1 MTYTIEEIKDKVTP
15 IAQKYGVK
23 RISLFGSY
31 ARGEAT
37 ENSDLDFIIDDGE
50 INGLLKYISLVRKLE
65 ETFHCHVDLISSGSS
80 NKKFLKSIKN
90 EEILIYEK

>member
-50 INGLLKYISLVRKLE
+50 INGLLKYISLVKKLE

-80 NKKFLKSIKN
+80 KKNF
-90 EEILIYEK
+90 